1 MNKINAEFE
10 SIMDSRLFRH
20 VPGGSNPGFGTRVD
34 RYTSANGKVNIHCL
48 MLIDSLFYRV
58 QITKHSAPG
67 EHLVWSGRDL
77 DRFRAVLDQ
86 FLIGVDAGI
95 DSTVFSESGV

>member
-58 QITKHSAPG
+58 QITQVARPD
-67 EHLVWSGRDL
+67 EHMVWSGRDL
-77 DRFRAVLDQ
+77 DKFRAVLDQ
-86 FLIGVDAGI
+86 FLSDSRVGI
-95 DSTVFSESGV
+95 DTVVFAESGV